1 MIPSISKE
9 DSGTRH
15 RSTSPLAKVACS
27 AMKPLC
33 LPINLTMPIP
43 LGQASASVLAASII
57 GMAASTAEVKP
68 NELSMRGTCVDA
80 LAAAATPSTQLDGH
94 CVTHVVVDRFWD
106 AADDALLASS
116 GHLRVYFTSAC
127 VGIKFRAPHAID
139 ARCCLRSC
147 VCAMAWRFHA
157 IDATVSP

>member
-1 MIPSISKE
+1 MISATSNE

-15 RSTSPLAKVACS
+15 RSTSPEAKVACS
-27 AMKPLC
+27 AMKPEC
-33 LPINLTMPIP
+33 LPINLTIPIP
-43 LGQASASVLAASII
+43 FGQASASVFAASIMGI
-57 GMAASTAEVKP
+57 AASTADVKP
-68 NELSMRGTCVDA
+68 NELSIKGTCADA
-80 LAAAATPSTQLDGH
+80 LTAAATAYRH
-94 CVTHVVVDRFWD
+94 CVTHVVVDRLRD
-106 AADDALLASS
+106 AADDAFLASS
-116 GHLRVYFTSAC
+116 RHLRVYFTSAC